1 MEYIEKIRILAK
13 EYRWYED
20 LLKKEFT
27 FEEVNRLEDL
37 LRCAV
42 LYKIREKVDI
52 EKIFWLKENKQD

>member
-1 MEYIEKIRILAK
+1 MEYIEKIRVLAK

-20 LLKKEFT
+20 LLKERFT
-27 FEEVNRLEDL
+27 AEEIERLEDL

-52 EKIFWLKENKQD
+52 EKIFWLKEDKED